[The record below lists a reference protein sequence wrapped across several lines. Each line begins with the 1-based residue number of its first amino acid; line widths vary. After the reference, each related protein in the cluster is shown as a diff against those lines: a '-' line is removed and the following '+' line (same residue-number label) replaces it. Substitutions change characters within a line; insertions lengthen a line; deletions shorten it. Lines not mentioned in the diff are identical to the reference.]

1 MRKLAVIVGVMA
13 LAVSMAT
20 SQGWMSAYEA
30 GLAAAKTGKWTD
42 ARVAFKQALAYRTED
57 VSNETFLPGSIT
69 ERRKW
74 RNGAPY
80 SPNFLAAYSG
90 FKYALTLTGEDKTGL
105 LNDVTA
111 EFEGL
116 LAKNQFSA
124 STFYFLNQI
133 FVITGNTE
141 KRLQLQEKYQ
151 QVSSK
156 LTWRVDG
163 DGMVPEDVAAVGQ
176 TYAAAGTGA
185 AATTTSG
192 AGQTTN
198 AGTGT
203 PVVTGTTAP
212 PSVGAQTPVAPAG
225 NIAPLPEKYAL
236 IIGNAMSG
244 IQGGALPFASD
255 DAQRMREALVTHAGY
270 LDTNIDLIINAT
282 SEQIRSSVK
291 ALADRIPEEA
301 TVFIYFTGVG
311 VNMDGKDFVAGVEA
325 ASANESAAMVG
336 KGEIYSML
344 MRKGAKVYAFFQANR
359 PITTGRYFGM
369 EVPMVGRIAQVQG
382 TLPGASVASYTRNG
396 KEVGLFTDSL
406 IGVLGQLRT
415 NRIPI
420 QEFGWQVFYR
430 MRRGGT
436 GEFGGGSNQ
445 TPTLP
450 VLINMSSDSKF

>member
-1 MRKLAVIVGVMA
+1 
-13 LAVSMAT
+13 MAT

-30 GLAAAKTGKWTD
+30 GLASAKTGKWAD
-42 ARVAFKQALAYRTED
+42 ARVAFKQAMAYRTED
-57 VSNETFLPGSIT
+57 VSGETNLPGSIT
-69 ERRKW
+69 ERKKW

-80 SPNFLAAYSG
+80 SPNFLAAYAG
-90 FKYALTLTGEDKTGL
+90 FKHALTLAGEEKTGL
-105 LNDVTA
+105 MGEVTS

-124 STFYFLNQI
+124 GTFYFLNQI
-133 FVITGNTE
+133 FIMTGNTE

-151 QVSSK
+151 SVSSK

-163 DGMVPEDVAAVGQ
+163 DGMLPEDVAAVTQ
-176 TYAAAGTGA
+176 TYAGTAPTASGGN
-185 AATTTSG
+185 TTTAG
-192 AGQTTN
+192 A
-198 AGTGT
+198 GT
-203 PVVTGTTAP
+203 PVVTGTVAP
-212 PSVGAQTPVAPAG
+212 PTAAGSPSVAPPAG
-225 NIAPLPEKYAL
+225 MVPPLPEKYAL
-236 IIGNAMSG
+236 IVGNTMSG
-244 IQGGALPFASD
+244 IQDGGIVFASD
-255 DAQRMREALVTHAGY
+255 DAQRVREALVTHAGY
-270 LDTNIDLIINAT
+270 LESNIDLIINAT
-282 SEQIRSSVK
+282 AEQIRSSVK

-311 VNMDGKDFVAGVEA
+311 VNLDGKDFLAGVEA
-325 ASANESAAMVG
+325 TNLNESAAMVA
-336 KGEIYSML
+336 KSEIYSTL

-359 PITTGRYFGM
+359 TVSAGRYFGM

-382 TLPGASVASYTRNG
+382 TLPGATVTSYMRNG
-396 KEVGLFTDSL
+396 KEVGLFTDSVV
-406 IGVLGQLRT
+406 GVLAQLRT